1 MLQVCDL
8 EKSFGKTK
16 VLKKINLTVEEGER
30 IVIIGPSGSG
40 KSTFLRCLNLLEKPT
55 KGEVKME
62 GVTLTSKN
70 IQKMREEIGMV
81 FQSFNLF
88 ANLTVLQNIILAPVK
103 TKKLTEEEA
112 IKKGKELLKK
122 IALLEKADN
131 YPSSLSGGQQQRVA
145 IIRSLM
151 MSPKIMLFDEP
162 TSALDPKMI
171 GEVLQ
176 LMKQVAEE
184 GMTMVIVTHELSFAK
199 EIATKVLFMDKGTI
213 LESGTPEE
221 IFEHPKSD
229 RLKEFLSS
237 FERN

>member
-162 TSALDPKMI
+162 TSALDPEMI

>member
-62 GVTLTSKN
+62 RVTLTSKN

-162 TSALDPKMI
+162 TSALDPEMI

>member
-88 ANLTVLQNIILAPVK
+88 ANLTVLQNIILAPIK
-103 TKKLTEEEA
+103 TKKLAEEEA

-151 MSPKIMLFDEP
+151 MNPKIMLFDEP
-162 TSALDPKMI
+162 TSALDPEMI

-184 GMTMVIVTHELSFAK
+184 GMTMIIVTHELSFAK

-213 LESGTPEE
+213 LESGTSEE
-221 IFEHPKSD
+221 IFEYPKSD
-229 RLKEFLSS
+229 RLKEFLSK
-237 FERN
+237 FEKK